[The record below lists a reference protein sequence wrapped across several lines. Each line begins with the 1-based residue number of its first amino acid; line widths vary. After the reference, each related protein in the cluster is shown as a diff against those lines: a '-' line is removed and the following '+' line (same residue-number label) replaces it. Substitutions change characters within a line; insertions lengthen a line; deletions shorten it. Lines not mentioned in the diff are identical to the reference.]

1 MRYRRSSWRVA
12 AALSTLFPAWP
23 ATAQDNGAGKGDF
36 GACLACH
43 VAGPDGQHRTGPN
56 LNGVVGR
63 TAGTAAGFEY
73 STAMT
78 EAGAGGLVWS
88 EETLDKYLADPAGFI
103 PNSKMAWA
111 VEDPA
116 ARAALIAHLKTLK

>member
-1 MRYRRSSWRVA
+1 MRDRGFSSRVI
-12 AALSTLFPAWP
+12 AALAVLTVSWP
-23 ATAQDNGAGKGDF
+23 AAAQDNGVGKGDF

-43 VAGPDGQHRTGPN
+43 VAGPDGKHRTGPN
-56 LNGVVGR
+56 LNGIVGR
-63 TAGTAAGFEY
+63 PAGSAAGFEY
-73 STAMT
+73 SSAMT
-78 EAGAGGLVWS
+78 EAGAAGLVWS

-111 VEDPA
+111 VDDPA